1 METSESARGGEHY
14 AAAPMSA
21 TAQPLSAP
29 LIRFAYRER
38 GPRLARVQLA
48 HELPGLPF
56 RLTRSGRTWEL
67 VAPQPDVS
75 RLEYQFELIDSAGRS
90 EWIVDP
96 ENPLRASGPWGDKSV
111 LELPGYEPPAWLGA
125 ELVGSIEETTIPSR
139 ILRAEL
145 PAILWAHPDADAES
159 PLLVAHD
166 GPEYAEHSS
175 LLALLGQLPP
185 LRAVLLG
192 PVDRDETYS
201 ASARYT
207 RALADELLPA
217 LGPSPLTVGMGAS
230 LGALA
235 LLHAHRHRPGSFDAL
250 FLQSGSFF
258 RRRDRHEANFPRFD
272 RISRFV
278 GTALTRTPER
288 PIPVAIVCGTVE
300 DNFATNLALWEALRR
315 QGYDASFHEFRD
327 GHNWVAWRDSF
338 HPHLL
343 RLLQE
348 A

>member
-1 METSESARGGEHY
+1 MS
-14 AAAPMSA
+14 AAAEA
-21 TAQPLSAP
+21 LSSP
-29 LIRFAYRER
+29 PIRFAYRER

-48 HELPGLPF
+48 HEIPGLPF

-67 VAPQPDVS
+67 VAPQPDVA
-75 RLEYQFELIDSAGRS
+75 RLEYQFELIDSSGRS

-111 LELPGYEPPAWLGA
+111 LELAGYEPPDWLGA
-125 ELVGSIEETTIPSR
+125 DPVGSIEETAIPSR

-175 LLALLGQLPP
+175 LLTLLGQLPP
-185 LRAVLLG
+185 LRAALLG

-207 RALADELLPA
+207 RALAAEILPA
-217 LGPSPLTVGMGAS
+217 LGPAPLTVGMGAS
-230 LGALA
+230 LGGLA
-235 LLHAHRHRPGSFDAL
+235 LLHAHRLHPGSFDAL
-250 FLQSGSFF
+250 FLQSSSFF
-258 RRRDRHEANFPRFD
+258 RRRDRHEAGFPRFE

-288 PIPVAIVCGTVE
+288 PIPVTILCGTVE
-300 DNFATNLALWEALRR
+300 ENFASNVAMWEALRR
-315 QGYDASFHEFRD
+315 QGYDARFREFRD

-338 HPHLL
+338 HPQLL
-343 RLLQE
+343 ELLQR
-348 A
+348 ALTP